1 MTALVNYVN
10 YRVAMPLDLKSI
22 QNLDAINKQVRKSNK
37 WWLARLE
44 QQDEP
49 HTVIHVAA
57 HIHTRQIVGYVV
69 TTWSAENTIRI
80 DRLLVGDEFRRIR
93 IGTRLLLRVL
103 SDKPPSVTR
112 MIYTVPEQDL
122 DAQLFLKSVGFKAV
136 LPLRENAFPHTETG
150 IGIKFEWNENE
161 V

>member
-10 YRVAMPLDLKSI
+10 YRVARPLDLRSI
-22 QNLDAINKQVRKSNK
+22 QALDATNKQFRKSNR
-37 WWLARLE
+37 WWQNRLDM
-44 QQDEP
+44 DEES
-49 HTVIHVAA
+49 HTVVHVAA

-69 TTWSAENTIRI
+69 TTWSSENTIRI

-93 IGTRLLLRVL
+93 IGTRLLLRVIA
-103 SDKPPSVTR
+103 DKPPTVDR
-112 MIYTVPEQDL
+112 MIYTVPEEDL

-136 LPLRENAFPHTETG
+136 LPLREAVFPHTETG